1 MTLNF
6 RPPFCHRVVYILG
19 ATFCTL
25 AITASP
31 EPLLAAE
38 AAVPAKKAEVKID
51 PLDWPHWR
59 GPEQNGISRETGLVD
74 TWDPD
79 AEGTSGNVL
88 WKNTELGGISTPI
101 VMRGKLYTI
110 VRAEAGTKSEG
121 EKVVC
126 VDAATGKKIWEN
138 KYNVY
143 LSDVP
148 AERVGWSCVTGDPA
162 TGKVYAIGACALLQ
176 CIDGDSGK
184 TLWSHSLNEEYGFLT
199 TYGGRLTTPVL
210 FENLVIASGVI
221 IGWGDRAR
229 PTHTLL
235 AFDKNNGQ
243 LIWLRG
249 TKPLPE
255 DTTYSSPVSAVI
267 NGQAALLFGSGDGAV
282 HALQPRTGKPIWQ
295 FVMSPRGLN
304 VSPIVDGDRVYM
316 GQAEENAGT
325 TSMGAIVGIDGAKLG
340 DITTTGQLWRNPG
353 MVGKSS
359 PVLVDG
365 RLYAFDDSAKLYV
378 IDAATGEM
386 IGKPVRLI
394 GTILRASPVYA
405 DGKIYI
411 ASTSGWHV
419 IEPTKNGA
427 KLAQRLRLTPED
439 EVSGSMIVSHG
450 RIYLPTGS
458 AMYCLGRPDTKPA
471 VTPRPELPQESPVD
485 SDTQAAQVQIA
496 PAEVILKPGQEQK
509 FTVNLF
515 NGRGQLV
522 KNQPAKFVLNGPGEM
537 RADGTFVA
545 ASAPA
550 HTATIVKAT
559 VGDLE
564 GEARIRVVPDLPWKF
579 DFENGEVPI
588 TWVGARYRNI
598 IRDVDGDKVMV
609 KITTIPKGT
618 RSQLLM
624 GQDDHHDYTI
634 QADVLGVPTAG
645 KLPDAGVIA
654 QRYTMDLMG
663 DHQEIQIRSW
673 TSQLDRF
680 SKTVPFKWEGDTWY
694 TIKFNAANQ
703 DGKAVLKG
711 KVWKRGTP
719 EPEQWTIEAVDETPN
734 TVGSPGLFGNAQ
746 VAEIYVDNVSVTP
759 NK

>member
-485 SDTQAAQVQIA
+485 SDTQAEQVQIV

-522 KNQPAKFVLNGPGEM
+522 KSEPAKFVLNGPGEM

-645 KLPDAGVIA
+645 KLPDTGVIA